1 MKKFEVEIV
10 GTTAR
15 NYFITAES
23 EDKAIEVAFNEMDAD
38 WEISKVWKQN
48 SELSYIEE
56 VEDEE

>member
-23 EDKAIEVAFNEMDAD
+23 EDKAIEIAFNEMDAD